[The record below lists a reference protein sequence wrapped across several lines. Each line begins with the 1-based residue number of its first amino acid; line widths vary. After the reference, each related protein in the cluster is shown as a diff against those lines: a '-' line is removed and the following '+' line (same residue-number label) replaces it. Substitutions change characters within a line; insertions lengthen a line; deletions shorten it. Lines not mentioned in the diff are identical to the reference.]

1 GCAQASLAY
10 SCRLAASLRPT
21 RTGRSHLRVGGYNEK
36 CPALCACVFSF
47 KGLAQA
53 SLACPCRL
61 AASLSPHTQAAAICG
76 WEATTKD
83 ARHGVP
89 VFFHLKDSLK
99 QAWRAPADWL
109 RPSAHTH
116 KPQPSAGGRLQRKMP
131 GTVCLCFFI

>member
-1 GCAQASLAY
+1 GGTRCFAGRLFTQTVKTHAAARGRRGIVGCAQASLAY

-76 WEATTKD
+76 WEATTKN
-83 ARHGVP
+83 ARHCVP

-99 QAWRAPADWL
+99 QAWRAL
-109 RPSAHTH
+109 
-116 KPQPSAGGRLQRKMP
+116 
-131 GTVCLCFFI
+131 